1 MIVISD
7 TSPINYL
14 ILIDAIDI
22 LEELFKRII
31 VPEAVY
37 TELQHAKTPQPVKD
51 WITSA
56 PSWFE
61 VKQADA
67 SLFTPS
73 KKIGNG
79 EREAIAL
86 AIELRADAVL
96 IDDRDATQE
105 VRKQSLVAIG
115 TVNILERAAEMNLLD
130 LPETIVRLRQTSFR
144 LPPIEIV
151 DAMLERDRKRKAR
164 S

>member
-14 ILIDAIDI
+14 ILTDAIDI
-22 LEELFKRII
+22 LEGLFKRII

-37 TELQHAKTPQPVKD
+37 LELQHAKTPQPVKD
-51 WITSA
+51 WIANA

-61 VKQADA
+61 VKRADT

-73 KKIGNG
+73 KRIDNG

-86 AIELRADAVL
+86 AIELKADAVL
-96 IDDRDATQE
+96 IDDRDGTQE
-105 VRKQSLVAIG
+105 VRNQSLFAIG

-130 LPETIVRLRQTSFR
+130 LREMITRLRRTSFR

-151 DAMLERDRKRKAR
+151 AAMLERDRKRKAR
-164 S
+164 R

>member
-22 LEELFKRII
+22 IESLFKRII
-31 VPEAVY
+31 VPKAVY
-37 TELQHAKTPQPVKD
+37 IELQHAQTPQPVKD
-51 WITSA
+51 WIVNA

-61 VKQADA
+61 VKPADT

-73 KKIGNG
+73 KRIDNG

-86 AIELRADAVL
+86 AIELNADAVL
-96 IDDRDATQE
+96 IDDRDGTQE
-105 VRKQSLVAIG
+105 VRNQSLLAIG

-130 LPETIVRLRQTSFR
+130 LPETIERLRKTSFR

-151 DAMLERDRKRKAR
+151 DAMLERDKKRKAR
-164 S
+164 G

>member
-14 ILIDAIDI
+14 ILIDVFEI
-22 LEELFKRII
+22 LEKLFGRIVI
-31 VPEAVY
+31 PEAVF
-37 TELQHAKTPQPVKD
+37 TELQHPKTPQPVKD
-51 WITSA
+51 LIANA
-56 PSWFE
+56 PSWLE

-73 KKIGNG
+73 KRIGNG

-86 AIELRADAVL
+86 AIELNADAVL
-96 IDDRDATQE
+96 IDDRDGTQE
-105 VRKQSLVAIG
+105 ARKQSLIAVG
-115 TVNILERAAEMNLLD
+115 TVNVLERAAEKGLLD
-130 LPETIVRLRQTSFR
+130 LPEILDRLAQTSFR
-144 LPPIEIV
+144 LPPSEITE
-151 DAMLERDRKRKAR
+151 AMLERDRTRKT

>member
-14 ILIDAIDI
+14 ILTDAIDI

-37 TELQHAKTPQPVKD
+37 IELQHAKTPQPVKD
-51 WITSA
+51 WIANA

-73 KKIGNG
+73 KRIGNG

-86 AIELRADAVL
+86 AIELNADAVL
-96 IDDRDATQE
+96 IDDRDGTQE
-105 VRKQSLVAIG
+105 VRNQSLLAIG
-115 TVNILERAAEMNLLD
+115 TVNILERAAEMKLLD
-130 LPETIVRLRQTSFR
+130 LPATVERLRQTSFR

-151 DAMLERDRKRKAR
+151 DAMLERDRKRRAK
-164 S
+164 

>member
-14 ILIDAIDI
+14 ILIGEIEI
-22 LEELFKRII
+22 LEKLFTRIV
-31 VPEAVY
+31 VPQAVFR
-37 TELQHAKTPQPVKD
+37 ELQHTKTPQPVKD
-51 WITSA
+51 WIANA
-56 PSWFE
+56 PSWLE

-73 KKIGNG
+73 KKIGDG

-96 IDDRDATQE
+96 IDDRDGTLEA
-105 VRKQSLVAIG
+105 RRQSLIAVG
-115 TVNILERAAEMNLLD
+115 TVNLLERAAEKGLLD
-130 LPETIVRLRQTSFR
+130 LPETLERLSHTSFR
-144 LPPIEIV
+144 LPHSEIL

-164 S
+164 N

>member
-37 TELQHAKTPQPVKD
+37 IELQHAKTPPPVKD
-51 WITSA
+51 WIANA

-73 KKIGNG
+73 KRIGNG
-79 EREAIAL
+79 EREAIAFS
-86 AIELRADAVL
+86 
-96 IDDRDATQE
+96 DRI
-105 VRKQSLVAIG
+105 KG
-115 TVNILERAAEMNLLD
+115 
-130 LPETIVRLRQTSFR
+130 
-144 LPPIEIV
+144 
-151 DAMLERDRKRKAR
+151 
-164 S
+164 

>member
-22 LEELFKRII
+22 LEELFKNII

-37 TELQHAKTPQPVKD
+37 IELQHAKTPQPVKD
-51 WITSA
+51 WIANA

-73 KKIGNG
+73 KRIGNG

-86 AIELRADAVL
+86 AIELKADAVL
-96 IDDRDATQE
+96 IDDRDGTQE
-105 VRKQSLVAIG
+105 VRNQSLLAIG

-130 LPETIVRLRQTSFR
+130 LPETVERLRQTSFR

-164 S
+164 